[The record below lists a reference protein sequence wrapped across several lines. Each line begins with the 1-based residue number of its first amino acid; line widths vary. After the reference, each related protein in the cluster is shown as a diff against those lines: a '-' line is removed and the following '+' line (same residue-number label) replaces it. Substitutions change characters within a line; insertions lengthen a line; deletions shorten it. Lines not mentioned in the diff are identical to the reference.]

1 MTAAELNQLR
11 ALAQDATP
19 GPWHVEAYGHS
30 AQRVA
35 RVNRLEV
42 APSDSA
48 ELAHCATDAA
58 YIAAVSPDVVL
69 GLIDEVDRLRLLL
82 RESTAWHELSR
93 REVAMLRRQR
103 DALQAIL
110 DRRPAMNDGLR
121 EAYAAWSADV
131 YAMDAM
137 EAVSEEGDE

>member
-1 MTAAELNQLR
+1 MTPAELDQLR
-11 ALAQDATP
+11 ALAQSATP

-35 RVNRLEV
+35 QVNNLEV
-42 APSDSA
+42 APSNDV
-48 ELAHCATDAA
+48 ELAHCAADAA

-137 EAVSEEGDE
+137 DAVSEEGDE